1 MKCAALPTIVAVTR
15 DAGERTL
22 RPAVRVVA
30 VIACLASLAACDPRA
45 TGTAPP
51 GVSQEKYERHKANR
65 ESYMYQGL

>member
-1 MKCAALPTIVAVTR
+1 MKCAALPAMVAVNK
-15 DAGERTL
+15 DADKPAL